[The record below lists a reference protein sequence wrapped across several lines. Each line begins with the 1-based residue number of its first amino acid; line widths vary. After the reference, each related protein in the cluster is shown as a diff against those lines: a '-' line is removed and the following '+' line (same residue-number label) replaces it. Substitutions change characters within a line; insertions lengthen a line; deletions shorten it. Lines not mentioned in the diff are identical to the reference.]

1 MTECELHPPD
11 RLVVAVRKAAQAADP
26 LRADAAIARA
36 VLEALLR
43 ELPEHFGPEAHAAYA
58 FWLRNRIAALR
69 AGKPFQPWVM
79 TTSYQRYPQ
88 LLMCDSP
95 P

>member
-1 MTECELHPPD
+1 MTECESHPPPD
-11 RLVVAVRKAAQAADP
+11 RLVVAVRKACEGGEAE
-26 LRADAAIARA
+26 IARA
-36 VLEALLR
+36 VLEVLLL
-43 ELPEHFGPEAHAAYA
+43 ELPEHFGPDARSAYA
-58 FWLRNRIAALR
+58 FWLRNRVAALR
-69 AGKPFQPWVM
+69 AGKPYQPWVM